1 MNRSFL
7 GRAALT
13 LALITGVAGSA
24 LSSDAGGDFGA
35 AYEQVL
41 GRYEITALIYKP
53 THPDAMSTI
62 ISDMHLTPRG
72 DGEGGSA
79 QYVLDATG
87 KADVMNVL
95 QKYGEVRQQL
105 RARGPLGEDDRAGAF
120 SASPGKQFSASLK
133 VRFIPSI
140 RQLPPALIVDYS
152 IKAGLERPLL
162 GGGVADE
169 RGLLRY
175 ASGGSVLLP
184 DKGALMTV
192 NETTNGF
199 LIWII
204 SAN

>member
-7 GRAALT
+7 GRAAIAF
-13 LALITGVAGSA
+13 ALIAGVTGSA
-24 LSSDAGGDFGA
+24 LSSDTGGDFGA

-41 GRYEITALIYKP
+41 DRYEITALIYKP

-87 KADVMNVL
+87 RADVMNVL
-95 QKYGEVRQQL
+95 QKYGEVRRQL
-105 RARGPLGEDDRAGAF
+105 RTRGPLGNDGRAGAF
-120 SASPGKQFSASLK
+120 SAYPGKQFSASLK
-133 VRFIPSI
+133 VRLIPSV

-152 IKAGLERPLL
+152 LKAGLQRPLL
-162 GGGVADE
+162 GGAVADE

-184 DKGALMTV
+184 DKGALMSVT
-192 NETTNGF
+192 ETTNEF

>member
-7 GRAALT
+7 GRAAIAF
-13 LALITGVAGSA
+13 ALIAGVTGSA
-24 LSSDAGGDFGA
+24 LSSDSGGDLGA

-41 GRYEITALIYKP
+41 DRYEITALIYKP

-79 QYVLDATG
+79 QYVLDAPG
-87 KADVMNVL
+87 RAEVMNVL
-95 QKYGEVRQQL
+95 QKYGEVRRQL
-105 RARGPLGEDDRAGAF
+105 RTRGPLGNDGRAGAF
-120 SASPGKQFSASLK
+120 SAYPGKQFSASLK
-133 VRFIPSI
+133 VRFISSV

-152 IKAGLERPLL
+152 LKAGLERPLL
-162 GGGVADE
+162 GGEVADE

-184 DKGALMTV
+184 DKGALMIV
-192 NETTNGF
+192 RETTNGS

>member
-13 LALITGVAGSA
+13 LALIAGVAGSA

-35 AYEQVL
+35 AYDQVID
-41 GRYEITALIYKP
+41 RFEITALIYKP
-53 THPDAMSTI
+53 TDPDAMSTTV
-62 ISDMHLTPRG
+62 SDMHLTLQG
-72 DGEGGSA
+72 GGEGGSA

-87 KADVMNVL
+87 RADVMNVL
-95 QKYGEVRQQL
+95 QKYGEVRRQL
-105 RARGPLGEDDRAGAF
+105 RARGPLGNDGRAGAF
-120 SASPGKQFSASLK
+120 SESPGKQFSASIK
-133 VRFIPSI
+133 VRFISSV

-152 IKAGLERPLL
+152 LKASLERPLL
-162 GGGVADE
+162 GGEVADE

-184 DKGALMTV
+184 DKGALMIV
-192 NETTNGF
+192 RETTNGS